1 MDIKG
6 FNGLY
11 QISDDGTNVLRKGYW
26 ITQKNQHGE
35 YKRYM
40 KPKECKVCIDNEGY
54 YSVALNGKHHRLHRL
69 IYESFVGDIPDGFVI
84 DHKNGNKLDNSL
96 DNLRAV
102 PQHLNARNTVLAKKP
117 DIRKMGNK
125 YFLRFSSDGDRK
137 YYGMF
142 DTYNEAEKKYDEL
155 YEQRQTHYI
164 TTGLLFERE

>member
-11 QISDDGTNVLRKGYW
+11 QISDDGTKVLRKGYW

-69 IYESFVGDIPDGFVI
+69 IYEAFVGDIPDGFVI

-96 DNLRAV
+96 DNIYEYDSSFFEIFNDCVSNPSKENITL
-102 PQHLNARNTVLAKKP
+102 LFNYLSSKI
-117 DIRKMGNK
+117 DID
-125 YFLRFSSDGDRK
+125 Y
-137 YYGMF
+137 
-142 DTYNEAEKKYDEL
+142 KKYKIYEL
-155 YEQRQTHYI
+155 S
-164 TTGLLFERE
+164 

>member
-1 MDIKG
+1 M
-6 FNGLY
+6 
-11 QISDDGTNVLRKGYW
+11 
-26 ITQKNQHGE
+26 
-35 YKRYM
+35 
-40 KPKECKVCIDNEGY
+40 
-54 YSVALNGKHHRLHRL
+54 
-69 IYESFVGDIPDGFVI
+69 IYETFVGDIPDGFVI

-142 DTYNEAEKKYDEL
+142 NTYNEAEKKYDEL
-155 YEQRQTHYI
+155 YKQRQTHYI